1 MSSWLVSIRLRAK
14 MALATFLIKRVNSL
28 EPFTCLLEMALTLAL
43 APVVHDVVDDDDRD
57 VVTASGGGVVS
68 ELLDEDVALEEGVGS
83 VSELDELK
91 EADERVDVVDMAEQ
105 PALLEGEGM

>member
-1 MSSWLVSIRLRAK
+1 
-14 MALATFLIKRVNSL
+14 MALATFLIKKINSL
-28 EPFTCLLEMALTLAL
+28 EPFTCRLETALALTLALTLAL
-43 APVVHDVVDDDDRD
+43 ASVVHDVVEDDDRD

-83 VSELDELK
+83 VSELDEIK